1 MTREAEENYLR
12 WLPRIFFIAVLIV
25 VLLILTLGTAVATA
39 RLTAQAKTSEQKRL
53 DLLERSDERH
63 QEFEDEQSRRNIAE
77 NYLNAI
83 REAHGTEAQQSKQIE
98 EARKKYVAEMARYF
112 DGLKSRAGDTMNR

>member
-98 EARKKYVAEMARYF
+98 
-112 DGLKSRAGDTMNR
+112 